1 MRFCN
6 ETQTAKEGRRA
17 VKAEFERL
25 SGVPPRPSLS
35 APKGVDKPANKP
47 ALKLA
52 GKSTL
57 HKEGTAFTVC
67 AAGIPEEFRAYGR
80 FNNFR
85 KWRNLKRT
93 ESMLNLLDNVFPS
106 AVPLLKN

>member
-6 ETQTAKEGRRA
+6 ETQTTKEGRRA
-17 VKAEFERL
+17 VKTEFERL
-25 SGVPPRPSLS
+25 SGVPPTRVYPH
-35 APKGVDKPANKP
+35 PRGDKPADKP

-52 GKSTL
+52 GKSIL
-57 HKEGTAFTVC
+57 HKEGTAFSVC
-67 AAGIPEEFRAYGR
+67 AAGIPEELRAYGR
-80 FNNFR
+80 FNKFR

>member
-6 ETQTAKEGRRA
+6 ETHTAKEGRR
-17 VKAEFERL
+17 
-25 SGVPPRPSLS
+25 LS
-35 APKGVDKPANKP
+35 APKGVDKLANKP

-67 AAGIPEEFRAYGR
+67 AAGIPEELRAYGR

-85 KWRNLKRT
+85 KWRNFKRT
-93 ESMLNLLDNVFPS
+93 ESMLIF
-106 AVPLLKN
+106 